1 MFSLPPLC
9 TKNATAMLK
18 LTVIT
23 VIDVF
28 DCQNPKKMRDTH
40 KIVAI
45 ENAAKF
51 FFVFC
56 LFWRISLSKENHERT
71 YNLSK
76 LSKPWVSSPEIKPL
90 QKP

>member
-51 FFVFC
+51 FLFFVYFEE
-56 LFWRISLSKENHERT
+56 FRYPKKIMKELIILVN
-71 YNLSK
+71 
-76 LSKPWVSSPEIKPL
+76 
-90 QKP
+90 